1 MKLTLFTI
9 SNEQIKEQL
18 SKLQMKVE
26 SLETVKDVQDKIIS
40 AKDSQISFLN
50 DQIANIWTPITIVA
64 GLIALVVTY
73 VAWVNKKADEKIQHG
88 SKQIALAKEKIDQA
102 ELLIQKSNTTAAI
115 AQEKLNQLEDKQNE
129 LNDLAITT
137 ITNQKI
143 DMLIRQISIT
153 LDLSKNITDKIIVNG
168 DLVASFQIT
177 EEQEEKLYKLGSR
190 HASILESYRI
200 LALHF
205 NFDVAKGQKINL
217 EEITNGADRLR
228 IKSNDLYHDCLRLRD
243 ELGLE
248 D

>member
-18 SKLQMKVE
+18 SKLQTKVE

-50 DQIANIWTPITIVA
+50 DQIANMWQPIAIVA
-64 GLIALVVTY
+64 GIAGIIASGAFLY
-73 VAWVNKKADEKIQHG
+73 VAYLNRQAQKKVT
-88 SKQIALAKEKIDQA
+88 QA
-102 ELLIQKSNTTAAI
+102 ESLIIQNQQTATS
-115 AQEKLNQLEDKQNE
+115 AQEKLDKLEDKQKE
-129 LNDLAITT
+129 LNDLTT
-137 ITNQKI
+137 MVITNQKI

-153 LDLSKNITDKIIVNG
+153 LDLSKNITDKIIVNC

-177 EEQEEKLYKLGSR
+177 KEQEEKLYKLGSR

-228 IKSNDLYHDCLRLRD
+228 IKSNDLYHDCLKLRD
-243 ELGLE
+243 ELGIE